1 MKHSYLDR
9 YSNLGSAIHQ
19 ADPRLKILVALFFV
33 LSIILTNPG
42 NLLEFALYGVIIAS
56 LIVVSRVPPLFIL
69 MRSLLIIPFVVLIS
83 LFLLFDRT
91 GGVANPSPLSSAEV
105 MRGNYAGGILFRGTV
120 IRSYLAILVLILL
133 SSTTPFSSLLQGLQ
147 RLKLSKVFI
156 LILSF
161 MYRYIF
167 LLVDEAM
174 RLTRGKRSRE
184 FGAGRWRQIKS
195 TASLIGILFIRTFE
209 RGERVYSAMCSRG
222 FDGTIRTFNTLH
234 LRTTEILVGLA
245 LITIIVL
252 VKILVSSHVL

>member
-1 MKHSYLDR
+1 
-9 YSNLGSAIHQ
+9 
-19 ADPRLKILVALFFV
+19 LKILIALFFI
-33 LSIILTNPG
+33 LSILLTNP
-42 NLLEFALYGVIIAS
+42 NHLLEFALYGVIIAS
-56 LIVVSRVPPLFIL
+56 LIVVSGVPSLFIL
-69 MRSLLIIPFVVLIS
+69 KRSLLIIPFVVLIS

-91 GGVANPSPLSSAEV
+91 GGGINPLLLFSVEA
-105 MRGNYAGGILFRGTV
+105 MRSDYAGVILFRGVV
-120 IRSYLAILVLILL
+120 IKSYLAILVLILL
-133 SSTTPFSSLLQGLQ
+133 SSTTPFPCLLQGLQ

-167 LLVDEAM
+167 LLLDEAM

-195 TASLIGILFIRTFE
+195 TASMIGILFIRTFE

-222 FDGTIRTFNTLH
+222 FDGTIRTFETLH
-234 LRTTEILVGLA
+234 LRTIEILVGLA

-252 VKILVSSHVL
+252 AKIFASSYVL